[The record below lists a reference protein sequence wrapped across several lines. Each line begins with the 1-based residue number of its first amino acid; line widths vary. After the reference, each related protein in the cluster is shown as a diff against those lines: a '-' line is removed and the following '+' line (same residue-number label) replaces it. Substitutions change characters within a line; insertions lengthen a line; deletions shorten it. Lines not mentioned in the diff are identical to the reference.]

1 MNVAK
6 CLSLIQNSQ
15 NDSEKFAALLIVAKA
30 VKSNEVD
37 ETERRKLFDA
47 IGFTFINRLLITKED
62 ASGVPQDEL
71 FKKIAIT
78 LLACFC
84 TDKELVKHSEM
95 ISKIPLFVEVVLSF
109 VAVESASSEMLD
121 DVLHCVEA
129 MIDEQECLAALISGG
144 IIEALGNAYLGQK
157 SERVFT
163 ILLKMLNKIMLV
175 QQLHVLFQEPG
186 LKLLSLVCSA
196 FKSTHDAFKFV
207 LVKNLCTILQI
218 IDNDLLIYL
227 SNTQWI
233 SDLRC
238 GLLDILSSK
247 ISVGHRR
254 SALCLASLMCS
265 CVGMEWTIVGETS
278 SSTDTKFLQLLV
290 HLTEV
295 EVFVIL
301 SDDLTEINN
310 NSEFLSACYFIIEAT
325 IIYLSNVSILC
336 EDDLLKL
343 HNTISRILSTV
354 IKFLEECSIAT
365 ENISLMLTPVTLA
378 TLRVL
383 GAWLAEDDLTL
394 LSEACKVVPF
404 VLDVALADH
413 HRNRQLELKSSE
425 QHPHVIQ
432 FLLPGLLHLTTE
444 GKPRKAVLH
453 KGKHKAI
460 LEYMMYLVE
469 HIKSNKRDEEA
480 KLQNKRE
487 DEEAKLQM
495 CLGIY
500 QNICICER
508 KVLVHDKTFDEVFTF
523 LISSKFNNSE
533 LQPKT
538 ILDYALLVSLLI
550 TIKHHFCSELKNDK
564 FSSIMNCIIS
574 ILYQNCFPLN
584 KSPECLV
591 TAEWEDISEVWMI
604 CFQELT
610 ATSKVLSVAHEIIS
624 NSKQYSELNNVFKT
638 LQEP

>member
-109 VAVESASSEMLD
+109 VAVESVSSEMLD

-129 MIDEQECLAALISGG
+129 MVDEQECLDALVSGG

-163 ILLKMLNKIMLV
+163 VLLKMLNKVMLV

-196 FKSTHDAFKFV
+196 FKSTHDTFKFV
-207 LVKNLCTILQI
+207 LVKNLCAILQI
-218 IDNDLLIYL
+218 IENDLLVCL
-227 SNTQWI
+227 SDTQWI

-247 ISVGHRR
+247 ISVEYRR
-254 SALCLASLMCS
+254 SALRLASLMCG

-290 HLTEV
+290 HLTKV

-301 SDDLTEINN
+301 SDGLTEINT
-310 NSEFLSACYFIIEAT
+310 NSEFLSACYFIIEAM

-354 IKFLEECSIAT
+354 IKFLEECSTAT

-394 LSEACKVVPF
+394 LSEVCKILPF
-404 VLDVALADH
+404 VLDIALADH
-413 HRNRQLELKSSE
+413 HRKLELKSSE

-444 GKPRKAVLH
+444 GKPRKAILH
-453 KGKHKAI
+453 KGKHKAM

-469 HIKSNKRDEEA
+469 HIKS
-480 KLQNKRE
+480 NKRE

-523 LISSKFNNSE
+523 LINSKFNDNE

-538 ILDYALLVSLLI
+538 ILDYALLVALLI
-550 TIKHHFCSELKNDK
+550 TIKHHLCSELKNDK

-574 ILYQNCFPLN
+574 ILYQNCFPLK

-610 ATSKVLSVAHEIIS
+610 ATSKVLSLAHEIIS
-624 NSKQYSELNNVFKT
+624 NSKQYSELNNVFKI